1 MLNIV
6 NVIAVI
12 IFLVC
17 WFFIIKKLVTDK
29 ISSVKSV
36 KAVISHKYK
45 TNTASKYPETLRKP
59 NYVVIFDVGNQKR
72 SFYVSEFSYNNYKIG
87 EKGML
92 KYKGNKIV
100 DFK

>member
-45 TNTASKYPETLRKP
+45 TNIRIADLSPTISI
-59 NYVVIFDVGNQKR
+59 NI
-72 SFYVSEFSYNNYKIG
+72 
-87 EKGML
+87 
-92 KYKGNKIV
+92 
-100 DFK
+100 